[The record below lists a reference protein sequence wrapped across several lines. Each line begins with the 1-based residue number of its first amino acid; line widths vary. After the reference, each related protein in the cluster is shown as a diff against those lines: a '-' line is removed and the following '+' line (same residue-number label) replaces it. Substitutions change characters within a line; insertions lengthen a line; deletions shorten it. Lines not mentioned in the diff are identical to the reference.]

1 MVILSSFSLNCV
13 MPMPCPRHGLTL
25 AHPSSRC
32 HVPNM
37 VLH

>member
-1 MVILSSFSLNCV
+1 

-25 AHPSSRC
+25 AHPSSRF
-32 HVPNM
+32 HVPDM

>member
-1 MVILSSFSLNCV
+1 

-32 HVPNM
+32 HVLDM
-37 VLH
+37 SYTG